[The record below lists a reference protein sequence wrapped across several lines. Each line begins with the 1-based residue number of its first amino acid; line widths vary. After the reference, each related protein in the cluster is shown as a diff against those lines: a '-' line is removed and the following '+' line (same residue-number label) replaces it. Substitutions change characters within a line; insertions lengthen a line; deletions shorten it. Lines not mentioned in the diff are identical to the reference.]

1 MGDKLEQFSKQ
12 KYINLETYKRDN
24 TPIKTPVWFVIDND
38 LIYIITRESTGK
50 VKRLKNNQNVRVV
63 PCSFQGEI
71 KNEWV
76 NGKAQKVTGSEAD
89 NVIKLRKKKYG
100 LAVRLSGLFTSQK
113 GNLVVYSIDL
123 TNQIFSQIIYFKKFA
138 NSRET

>member
-1 MGDKLEQFSKQ
+1 MRDVLEQFSEQ
-12 KYINLETYKRDN
+12 KYINLETYKSDN

-63 PCSFQGEI
+63 PCSFKGEI

-100 LAVRLSGLFTSQK
+100 FAVRLSGLFTSQK

-123 TNQIFSQIIYFKKFA
+123 TN
-138 NSRET
+138 

>member
-1 MGDKLEQFSKQ
+1 MRDQLGQFYDQ
-12 KYINLETYKRDN
+12 KYINLETYKKDN

-63 PCSFQGEI
+63 PCSFKGEI

-100 LAVRLSGLFTSQK
+100 FAVRLSGLFTSQK

-123 TNQIFSQIIYFKKFA
+123 TN
-138 NSRET
+138 

>member
-1 MGDKLEQFSKQ
+1 MLEQFSKQ
-12 KYINLETYKRDN
+12 KYINLETYKRDS
-24 TPIKTPVWFVIDND
+24 TSVKTPVWFVIDKG
-38 LIYIITRESTGK
+38 LVYIITRESTGK

-63 PCSFQGEI
+63 PCSFKGEI

-76 NGKAQKVTGSEAD
+76 NGKAQKVTGSESD

-100 LAVRLSGLFTSQK
+100 FAVRLSGLFTSQK

-123 TNQIFSQIIYFKKFA
+123 TN
-138 NSRET
+138 

>member
-24 TPIKTPVWFVIDND
+24 TSVKTPVWFVIDKG
-38 LIYIITRESTGK
+38 LVYIITRESTGK

-63 PCSFQGEI
+63 PCSFKGEI

-89 NVIKLRKKKYG
+89 NIINLRKKKYG
-100 LAVRLSGLFTSQK
+100 FAVRLSGLFTSQK

-123 TNQIFSQIIYFKKFA
+123 TN
-138 NSRET
+138 

>member
-24 TPIKTPVWFVIDND
+24 TPVKTPVWFVIDKG
-38 LIYIITRESTGK
+38 LVYIITRESTGK

-63 PCSFQGEI
+63 PCSFKGEI

-76 NGKAQKVTGSEAD
+76 NGKAQMVTGSEAD

-100 LAVRLSGLFTSQK
+100 FAVRLSGLFTSQK

-123 TNQIFSQIIYFKKFA
+123 TN
-138 NSRET
+138 